1 MSGEMGEYARHF
13 QEGVRVRV
21 GVPIADGGS
30 LQEWGV
36 VRSLSEDLLEL
47 SLVRET
53 LPQQAMLRLGEVID
67 LRLVD
72 PEGVRHC
79 RGMVAGETSGTHL
92 MLRLVD
98 GVILFESREFYRQDV
113 YLPLDYRLP
122 PDQDPVRVRERWR
135 NRIWAQEFSAQAP
148 ELNES
153 PQLEPL
159 REQIRR
165 EQAARKAAPPVAAN
179 ISGGG
184 LRLNVSQRLRIGML
198 VDLTL
203 HLPDQRLIEIVGEV
217 VQARPLSGENRFST
231 ALSFRFIEE
240 GDRDRLI
247 SFISSQQLSQLSQHS
262 PRWPEPGEL
271 EGLGRRRSW
280 AGALI
285 IALLAGFMGCQM
297 HAILARKASGEKHE
311 IQRIFD
317 EGVGT
322 ILRQRR

>member
-1 MSGEMGEYARHF
+1 MSENVGDYARHF

-21 GVPIADGGS
+21 GVPIADGGN

-47 SLVRET
+47 SLVREA
-53 LPQQAMLRLGEVID
+53 LPQQAVLKLGEVID

-98 GVILFESREFYRQDV
+98 GVVLFEAREFYRQDV

-135 NRIWAQEFSAQAP
+135 NRIWAQEFAAQAP
-148 ELNES
+148 ELDES
-153 PQLEPL
+153 RQLEPL

-165 EQAARKAAPPVAAN
+165 EQAAKKAAPPVAAN

-184 LRLNVSQRLRIGML
+184 VRLNVFQRFRIGML
-198 VDLTL
+198 IDLTL
-203 HLPDQRLIEIVGEV
+203 HLPEQRLIEVVGEV
-217 VQARPLSGENRFST
+217 VQLRPLPDESRFST

-240 GDRDRLI
+240 ADRDRLI
-247 SFISSQQLSQLSQHS
+247 AYISSQQLSQLSQHA
-262 PRWPEPGEL
+262 PRWPEPGGV
-271 EGLGRRRSW
+271 EGGRRRSW
-280 AGALI
+280 AGAII

-311 IQRIFD
+311 IQRMFD
-317 EGVGT
+317 EGVGNY
-322 ILRQRR
+322 LKQRR